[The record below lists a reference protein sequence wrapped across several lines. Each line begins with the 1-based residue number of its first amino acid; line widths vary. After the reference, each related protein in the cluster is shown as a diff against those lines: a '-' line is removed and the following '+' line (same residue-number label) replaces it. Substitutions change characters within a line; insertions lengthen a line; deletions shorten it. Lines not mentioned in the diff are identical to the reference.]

1 MAETQARTAIEPAGP
16 AEADAFGPWLQHS
29 TLIVDDEEGMRSFLA
44 RALAPRCGL
53 VEQAASAEQA
63 AELVSRYH
71 FDLIVLDIALPGK
84 SGVDWLAEL
93 RAGGFPGDVI
103 LITAFADMDTAIR
116 ALRAGASDFLLKPF
130 RIDQMLAAVKRCFD
144 RARLARENYV
154 LRRALAESG
163 GVEGLIGDSDRAAE
177 LRAMIRRLAAA
188 PSTVLILGES
198 GVGKEVAARALHEH
212 STRAARPF
220 VPVNCAAISAEL
232 IESELFGHVRGAFTG
247 ATETRNGLFY
257 YAQGGTLFLD
267 EISELSAAIQTKLLR
282 VLEDRRI
289 RPVGSNREIPVDVRI
304 VAASNRDLAAEVA
317 AGRFRP
323 DLFYRLDVLTLR
335 IPPLRERPE
344 DIPALVRHFMLQLAA
359 HLAVPPLPLYPE
371 VMQALRGYDWPGNAR
386 ELRNFVERSLILGH
400 YPLDALEREAD
411 ELDDGGGAGA
421 DSERLAEVERRHV
434 LAVLAAA
441 NGNKSEAA
449 RRLGISRKTL
459 ERKCALWAVAGT

>member
-1 MAETQARTAIEPAGP
+1 LAETEARAIETPP
-16 AEADAFGPWLQHS
+16 AETDAFGPWPQHS
-29 TLIVDDEEGMRSFLA
+29 ALVVDDEEGMRSFLA

-84 SGVDWLAEL
+84 SGVDWLTEL
-93 RAGGFPGDVI
+93 RSGGFPGDVV

-130 RIDQMLAAVKRCFD
+130 RVDQMLAAVKRCFD

-154 LRRALAESG
+154 LRRTLEESG
-163 GVEGLIGDSDRAAE
+163 SIEGLIGDSEQAGE
-177 LRAMIRRLAAA
+177 LRALIRRFAAT

-198 GVGKEVAARALHEH
+198 GVGKEVAARALHHH
-212 STRAARPF
+212 SSRAARPF

-247 ATETRNGLFY
+247 ATESRNGLFY

-267 EISELSAAIQTKLLR
+267 EISELSPSIQTKLLR

-304 VAASNRDLAAEVA
+304 IAASNRNLAGEVT
-317 AGRFRP
+317 AGRFRA
-323 DLFYRLDVLTLR
+323 DLYYRLDVVSLR
-335 IPPLRERPE
+335 IPPLRERPG
-344 DIPALVRHFMLQLAA
+344 DVPALARHFMLQLAA

-371 VMQALRGYDWPGNAR
+371 VIRALQEYDWPGNAR

-400 YPLDALEREAD
+400 YPMDALEREEEAL
-411 ELDDGGGAGA
+411 EAAAGGGDG
-421 DSERLAEVERRHV
+421 ERLADVERRHI
-434 LAVLAAA
+434 LAVLGAA

-459 ERKCALWAVAGT
+459 ERKCALWGVQGG

>member
-1 MAETQARTAIEPAGP
+1 VVETPP
-16 AEADAFGPWLQHS
+16 AESDAFGPWLQHS
-29 TLIVDDEEGMRSFLA
+29 ALVVDDEEGMRSFLA

-84 SGVDWLAEL
+84 SGVDWLTEL
-93 RAGGFPGDVI
+93 RASGFPGDVV

-130 RIDQMLAAVKRCFD
+130 RVDQMLATVKRCFE

-154 LRRALAESG
+154 LRRTLEESG
-163 GVEGLIGDSDRAAE
+163 SIEGLIGESEQAVE
-177 LRAMIRRLAAA
+177 LRALIRRFAAT

-198 GVGKEVAARALHEH
+198 GVGKEVAARALHQH
-212 STRAARPF
+212 SPRAARPF

-247 ATETRNGLFY
+247 ATESRNGLFY

-267 EISELSAAIQTKLLR
+267 EISELSPSIQTKLLR

-304 VAASNRDLAAEVA
+304 IAASNRNLAGEVA
-317 AGRFRP
+317 AGRFRA
-323 DLFYRLDVLTLR
+323 DLFYRLDVVSLR
-335 IPPLRERPE
+335 IPPLRERPD
-344 DIPALVRHFMLQLAA
+344 DIPALARHFMLQLAA
-359 HLAVPPLPLYPE
+359 HLAVPPLPLFPE
-371 VMQALRGYDWPGNAR
+371 VMRGLQEYDWPGNAR
-386 ELRNFVERSLILGH
+386 ELRNFIERSLILGH
-400 YPLDALEREAD
+400 YPLDALEREEEAVD
-411 ELDDGGGAGA
+411 GAVGDGDGELLSD
-421 DSERLAEVERRHV
+421 VERRHI

-449 RRLGISRKTL
+449 RRLGVSRKTL
-459 ERKCALWAVAGT
+459 ERKCALWGVEGG